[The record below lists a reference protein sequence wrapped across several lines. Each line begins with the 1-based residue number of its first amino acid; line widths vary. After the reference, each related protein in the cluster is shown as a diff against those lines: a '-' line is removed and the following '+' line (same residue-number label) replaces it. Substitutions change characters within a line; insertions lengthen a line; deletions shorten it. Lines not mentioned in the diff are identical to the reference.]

1 MTENSIFLIIGN
13 TLIYWYGL
21 VVCLGLLGGAAL
33 TCWLRHKQGH
43 RDLSDMLIALLAS
56 LACAFIFA
64 RIFFCW
70 HGNSMFNDSAQYFNL
85 GNGGY
90 SIYGAL
96 FGMPIGLAAAAMI
109 QHRDVGEML
118 DISVPGAALAIAV
131 GRMGAAFSGENLGL
145 EVSTGLFQ
153 RFPFAMY
160 SENEG
165 IWRSALFTYQ
175 SLFSLLLCAGA
186 MYLLHRKYGEKTLNC
201 KNGDIYLLFV
211 VFFFVL
217 QGVFE
222 SYRVDALL
230 FNSKF
235 ITKLQTVPAG
245 MPLGAIFSAAALSV
259 FILRLMWRK
268 KFALSTLVYP
278 LICAVSYFCYFNI
291 VLRLEIPD
299 ALAIIL
305 FALGCLGLLAVGVHL
320 FLSLAG
326 VQLSALQGPR
336 EPSRPAAA
344 PKKQPTGRP
353 AQPSGRQPRP
363 SGGTQR
369 PSAGRPAERPAAA
382 PRRKAPSQKP
392 RDIDYWS

>member
-56 LACAFIFA
+56 LACSFIFA

-70 HGNSMFNDSAQYFNL
+70 HGNSMFNDSAQYLNL

-90 SIYGAL
+90 SLYGAL

-118 DISVPGAALAIAV
+118 DVSVPGAALAIAI

-145 EVSTGLFQ
+145 EVSSGLFQ

-186 MYLLHRKYGEKTLNC
+186 LFLLNRKYGEKSLNC

-217 QGVFE
+217 QGIFE

-230 FNSKF
+230 FNSKL

-259 FILRLMWRK
+259 FILRLMWKK

-278 LICAVSYFCYFNI
+278 LACAVSYFCYFNI

-299 ALAIIL
+299 ALAIFL
-305 FALGCLGLLAVGVHL
+305 FAAGCLGLLAVGTHL

-326 VQLSALQGPR
+326 VQLPAHQTSRA
-336 EPSRPAAA
+336 PSRPTEA
-344 PKKQPTGRP
+344 PRRQPPVKPSQPTGRQ
-353 AQPSGRQPRP
+353 ARP
-363 SGGTQR
+363 SGASR
-369 PSAGRPAERPAAA
+369 PSSGRPAAPPAPA
-382 PRRKAPSQKP
+382 PRRKAPAQRP